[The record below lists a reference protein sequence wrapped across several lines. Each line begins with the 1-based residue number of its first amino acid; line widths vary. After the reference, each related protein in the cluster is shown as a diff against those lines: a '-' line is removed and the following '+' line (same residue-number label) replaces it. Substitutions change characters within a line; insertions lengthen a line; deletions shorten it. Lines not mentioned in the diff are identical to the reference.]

1 MSERYSKVFSL
12 PENLYAEGAPVVIAA
27 GALLKDNQTGRVVAQ
42 LKLRNISPKTI
53 KAATVSILP
62 LNTVGNPLGET
73 IRYEYLDLSSTRDTD
88 FGSKSAIS
96 MPDIT
101 TRSFDA
107 AVVEVIFADNS
118 IWNASEAVWEA
129 LKSPEALTSQLDNE
143 MVKQFQIEYGSGA
156 RNFFLEQKDLWHC
169 VCGAVNRRGEEVCH
183 SCRKSI
189 YDTRDI
195 DLEALKEHK
204 EQRLVKEQDQAAK
217 KAAATQKTM
226 KTLAAVLVVAAVFCI
241 VASFAVGAIKKN
253 KAYNDAALLMEQ
265 GKYEEAIEAFT
276 VLGDYKDSP
285 DQIAN
290 SQKAIEDAKQYE
302 EAVSLFRKKE
312 YDQASSIFASLED
325 YRDAPSYVQKL
336 SDRQALEYNDAL
348 YYLEQ
353 GEYTEAY
360 SLFTELSGYEDSDE
374 YLTHFHYVPVTGSVA
389 YYAIYSNSR
398 RLDAKY
404 TIEYTCD
411 NRGQVVHEKHILD
424 NDTPAPSYSS
434 LVEHDYTYDDKGHLI
449 KDAVQSSYDESADI
463 YDTVIIYTYDAA
475 GNEIEYKHTHKG
487 EENEPYYTCTL
498 NDDGLLEEKT
508 YLTGAYAGK
517 TYVFLYDS
525 AKRVLGYEFNIGE
538 YGTAT
543 RKYSYTYDA
552 RGNLTSKE
560 MGNGL
565 QKYFYDDNSRLISYQ
580 NVDEKSGLAGVEKT
594 YSYGWVYFPENG

>member
-1 MSERYSKVFSL
+1 MSERYSRLFSL

-27 GALLKDNQTGRVVAQ
+27 GALLKDNQTANVLAQ
-42 LKLRNISPKTI
+42 LKLQNIGNQTI
-53 KAATVSILP
+53 KAATVRIFP
-62 LNTVGNPLGET
+62 MDTAGEAIDETVT
-73 IRYEYLDLSSTRDTD
+73 YQYLDLCAERDAF
-88 FGSKSAIS
+88 FGQKVAI
-96 MPDIT
+96 PLPNAA
-101 TRSFDA
+101 TRSISVEA
-107 AVVEVIFADNS
+107 TEVIFSDNTKWTAKEEKWSPLKKPTS
-118 IWNASEAVWEA
+118 IDDLHDSELVR
-129 LKSPEALTSQLDNE
+129 QFHLD
-143 MVKQFQIEYGSGA
+143 YGLNSNCLLSEDRG
-156 RNFFLEQKDLWHC
+156 LWIC
-169 VCGAVNRRGEEVCH
+169 VCGAINHSTESRCH
-183 SCRKSI
+183 SCTQS
-189 YDTRDI
+189 
-195 DLEALKEHK
+195 LSQLKEFNLDDLRQRK
-204 EQRLVKEQDQAAK
+204 EKRLEHNIRTAK
-217 KAAATQKTM
+217 RVGVALVAAAI
-226 KTLAAVLVVAAVFCI
+226 VCVAAY
-241 VASFAVGAIKKN
+241 FAVGIIKKDN
-253 KAYNDAALLMEQ
+253 AYRAASSLMEQ
-265 GKYEEAIEAFT
+265 EKYEEAIEAFT
-276 VLGDYKDSP
+276 ALGDYKDSP

-449 KDAVQSSYDESADI
+449 KDVVQSNYDESADV

-498 NDDGLLEEKT
+498 NDDGLLEKKT